1 MSHQHHRRRMF
12 IDRPIQSALLF
23 RAAAYWGVSLM
34 TQLLFVFFFAVV
46 SSSPDSFYAKSNHLW
61 WHLELSVIGAMLL
74 LPMILLDILRL
85 SHRWVGPIFRLRSS
99 LQALS
104 RGACVP
110 PIRFRE
116 GDFWQELAGD
126 FNVVAAELAQRRGT
140 SPTEVGLDPSLAAG
154 HSDPAPD
161 QVNDR

>member
-1 MSHQHHRRRMF
+1 MSHHRLRRRLF
-12 IDRPIQSALLF
+12 IDRPVQSALLI
-23 RAAAYWGVSLM
+23 RALLYWSVCLM

-46 SSSPDSFYAKSNHLW
+46 SSSADAFYAQGHQLW
-61 WHLELSVIGAMLL
+61 WHLRLSVIGATLL

-85 SHRWVGPIFRLRSS
+85 SHRWVGPVFRLRTS

-104 RGACVP
+104 RGKFVS

-126 FNVVAAELAQRRGT
+126 FNVVAAELARRRGKA
-140 SPTEVGLDPSLAAG
+140 SDEEGLGEPAAASAAASSGTEAAE
-154 HSDPAPD
+154 
-161 QVNDR
+161 